1 MEDRILARKLDVATD
16 ENESEPTLSAEDRF
30 ATIVEVL
37 VNYPDVTVGTPGKK
51 GFGSSAL
58 QVGGKIFAMI
68 NSKGRFVVKLPRQRV
83 DALIAA
89 GEGEHFD
96 PGHGRV
102 MKEWLT
108 LEPTTQ
114 EQWLSLA
121 REAMDFVASKR

>member
-68 NSKGRFVVKLPRQRV
+68 NSKGRFVFKLPRHRF
-83 DALIAA
+83 DPLIAA
-89 GEGEHFD
+89 GAGEHFE
-96 PGHGRV
+96 PRLWRV
-102 MKEWLT
+102 
-108 LEPTTQ
+108 LE
-114 EQWLSLA
+114 
-121 REAMDFVASKR
+121 